1 MCAPSAQ
8 LAAAGWAQAAGR
20 SRSPREAAG
29 SADAT
34 GNTAAGRQA
43 QLELN
48 AMPSWNKYIRVF
60 SLRQHFF
67 MLLCFLFL
75 FRKYLFWLPH
85 RGQRGGTD
93 VTGQMGETFV

>member
-8 LAAAGWAQAAGR
+8 LASAGWAQAAGR

-60 SLRQHFF
+60 RLRQHFF

-75 FRKYLFWLPH
+75 SQVSVLVAPP
-85 RGQRGGTD
+85 GTERRD
-93 VTGQMGETFV
+93 RHHWTDR